1 MVNLVG
7 NTGYTSDKFSVW
19 RVGLVVAAGL
29 LAGCTAQN
37 NISAANGV
45 GDQAPSGVMNVADAA
60 IAGGDPA
67 MALKVSQSVLAV
79 EPNNLDALY
88 HEAAAYY
95 AVHRCMDAIAAYKV
109 ALTIKPDSSTAQLG
123 IGRCLL
129 QRNAAQ
135 AEIAFAAA
143 VADDPHNA
151 AALND
156 LGIARDLQGHHQA
169 AVQPYEQAL
178 MLDPGNAATEVNLG
192 MSFALAGDGQ
202 DALLYLGP
210 LATGQGANPKIR
222 QDYAMALVAAG
233 RPDEAR
239 RVLGVDLP
247 PDAAQ
252 ALITAFN
259 NALAQ
264 AQQPG
269 QMQAQAQA
277 QVAAANAPVAT
288 GSVAAVPVAAA
299 PMMQGANSAPAPV
312 AVQASNAQSPV
323 AEPPHNSVAE
333 PHQNNP
339 AVLTPQGAPAAM
351 PPATISIAT
360 MAAHDDAASTDQVV
374 R

>member
-1 MVNLVG
+1 MVKLVTKSG
-7 NTGYTSDKFSVW
+7 SASVEFGVR
-19 RVGLVVAAGL
+19 RVGLVVAGVLAAGL
-29 LAGCTAQN
+29 LAGCSANN

-67 MALKVSQSVLAV
+67 MALKVSQSVLAA
-79 EPNNLDALY
+79 EPNNLDAIY

-95 AVHRCMDAIAAYKV
+95 AVNRCMDAMAAYKV

-129 QRNAAQ
+129 QRNAAE
-135 AEIAFAAA
+135 AEAAFTAA
-143 VADDPHNA
+143 VSDDPHNA

-202 DALLYLGP
+202 DALQYLGP
-210 LATGQGANPKIR
+210 LATGQGATPKIR

-233 RPDEAR
+233 RDDQAR
-239 RVLGVDLP
+239 QVLSLDLA
-247 PDAAQ
+247 PDAAT
-252 ALITAFN
+252 ALIAAFN

-264 AQQPG
+264 AQQPA

-277 QVAAANAPVAT
+277 QVAAANAPVAA
-288 GSVAAVPVAAA
+288 GSVAAVPVQAA
-299 PMMQGANSAPAPV
+299 PMMPVASVAPV
-312 AVQASNAQSPV
+312 APVMAVAPV
-323 AEPPHNSVAE
+323 AMQATNAPSPTVIIPE
-333 PHQNNP
+333 
-339 AVLTPQGAPAAM
+339 TAPAAM
-351 PPATISIAT
+351 PPASVSIAT
-360 MAAHDDAASTDQVV
+360 MAAHDDAAASDQVV